1 MGSKWNWDMGR
12 DKEAHIQEITDRNN
26 DACAQRKSD
35 RDKDAHTEGQW
46 VRRGVGWGI
55 FHSIRLSIKW

>member
-35 RDKDAHTEGQW
+35 TDKDAHTE
-46 VRRGVGWGI
+46 VRRGVGGGI